1 MSQRDED
8 RAIAKAARGAM
19 ARSALDISELNII
32 CVGGFIDLQGKVRAP
47 RGAAGSVSV
56 KREFEQIKIL
66 VRSVHGVKD
75 CRADRVQLI
84 EST

>member
-19 ARSALDISELNII
+19 ARSPLDISELNVI
-32 CVGGFIDLQGKVRAP
+32 CTGGYIDLQGKVRAP
-47 RGAAGSVSV
+47 RGQAGSVNV
-56 KREFEQIKIL
+56 KREFEQIKIV

-75 CRADRVQLI
+75 CRAERVQLI
-84 EST
+84 EAS